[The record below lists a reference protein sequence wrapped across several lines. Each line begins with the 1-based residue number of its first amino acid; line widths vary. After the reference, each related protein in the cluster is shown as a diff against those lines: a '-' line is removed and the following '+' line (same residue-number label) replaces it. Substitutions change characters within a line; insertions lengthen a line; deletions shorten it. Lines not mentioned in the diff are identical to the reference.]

1 MCDAALDVLGRGGAR
16 SLTHLEVDRRAGMPP
31 GTTSAYYRTREALLH
46 AIAAR
51 ITELDLA
58 DLTTMTEKVGREA
71 GATPRISEL
80 AKIVMKAS
88 HDPWL
93 TRTRAR
99 FELALQSSRDPV
111 LSETL
116 QRTIAFFTALAR
128 QAVTSWQ
135 DLGEVLD
142 PDVVE
147 DQTLALLTFMDGVM
161 MGFVRGVSA
170 FDDHRHL
177 ARVLQGLI
185 EAVGDPA

>member
-1 MCDAALDVLGRGGAR
+1 MLGRTGAR

-58 DLTTMTEKVGREA
+58 DLTSMTEKVDREA
-71 GATPRISEL
+71 GATPRIIEL

-88 HDPWL
+88 QDPWL

-99 FELALQSSRDPV
+99 FELALQAGRDPV

-116 QRTIAFFTALAR
+116 QRTVAFFTVLAR

-135 DLGEVLD
+135 DPGEQ
-142 PDVVE
+142 PDTDLIE
-147 DQTLALLTFMDGVM
+147 DQTLSLLTFMDGVM
-161 MGFVRGVSA
+161 MGFVRGISA
-170 FDDHRHL
+170 FDDHQHL